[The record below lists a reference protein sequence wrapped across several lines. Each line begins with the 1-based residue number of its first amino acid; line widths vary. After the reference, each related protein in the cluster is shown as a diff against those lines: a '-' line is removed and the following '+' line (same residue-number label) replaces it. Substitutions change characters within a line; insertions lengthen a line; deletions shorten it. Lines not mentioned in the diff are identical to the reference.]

1 MQQQKFKITMPEK
14 EPLKENVFGS
24 AREFIDNFELNIGND
39 KMFKMFGIMPE
50 KTYLLTGPPG
60 VGKTM
65 AIKAINNTM
74 NQSFVKKMEMIEEEK
89 KKGEVIP
96 EANWSSV
103 ANIINYD
110 NFDLITM
117 EYNIGDY
124 GTAYINMGSRI
135 VQEFF
140 NEAFNYSNLDL
151 NVLISI
157 DEADALISSR
167 KEKIQSHT
175 EDRKILE
182 TIMKNIQTTHDKDR
196 LYLTLMTNTPDI
208 VDDAVLR
215 AGRID
220 RRIDFKLPIYEER
233 VYAFDNIIKNINKRA
248 TYKVIRRYNSEVLG
262 ELSEGFN
269 YADIQ
274 QCMQKVL
281 RDKAK
286 SLIKTKKPGI
296 VTAGY
301 IRQGRLEKAVKE
313 HSNEFKDKKKRI
325 GFK

>member
-1 MQQQKFKITMPEK
+1 MKQPKFKLTMPER
-14 EPLKENVFGS
+14 EPQKENVFGS
-24 AREFIDNFELNIGND
+24 AREFIDNFEMNMWND
-39 KMFKMFGIMPE
+39 KIFKTLGIMPE

-65 AIKAINNTM
+65 AIKAINNTI
-74 NQSFVKKMEMIEEEK
+74 NKHITKRMENIDKIVEEK
-89 KKGEVIP
+89 KEGEEIKSIVDKEMSIDDF
-96 EANWSSV
+96 N
-103 ANIINYD
+103 
-110 NFDLITM
+110 LITM

-124 GTAYINMGSRI
+124 GTAYINMGSRV
-135 VQEFF
+135 VQAFF
-140 NEAFNYSNLDL
+140 NEAFSYSDLDL

-167 KEKIQSHT
+167 KEGIQSHA
-175 EDRKILE
+175 EDRKVLE
-182 TIMKNIQTTHDKDR
+182 TIMKNVQATHDMEGV
-196 LYLTLMTNTPDI
+196 YLTLMTNTPDI
-208 VDDAVLR
+208 VDEAVLR

-220 RRIDFKLPIYEER
+220 RRIDFKLPVYEER
-233 VYAFDNIIKNINKRA
+233 VYAFKSIIKNINKNA
-248 TYKVIRRYNSEVLG
+248 IYKVIRNYNSENLG

-274 QCMQKVL
+274 QCLQKSL

-286 SLIKTKKPGI
+286 DLIKAKKPGI

-301 IRQGRLEKAVKE
+301 ISQGKLEKAVRE

-325 GFK
+325 GFR